1 MNALA
6 RMIVNAFAP
15 HVDGDMIKRIEQSE
29 LAADVADDRLTATLC
44 RFEDT
49 LSRSTGPL
57 CHHIDEDEIVEE
69 CD

>member
-1 MNALA
+1 MNAIA
-6 RMIVNAFAP
+6 QMIVNAFT
-15 HVDGDMIKRIEQSE
+15 HHHDEDITQRIEQSE
-29 LAADVADDRLTATLC
+29 REVEKAEERLNITLC